1 MDRFKIVV
9 TDHRFGEIQ
18 HEEEV
23 LRPLRAEVVLG
34 ACKTE
39 DEVIEFVRDA
49 DGVLNSAVP
58 IGCRVIEGMR
68 KCKVIAYYGTGVD
81 AIDVG
86 AATER
91 GIYVTNVRDY
101 CSHEVAEHVM
111 AFLLSLARK
120 IPTFDSSVRSGQW
133 RGALPQPVRSLKGLK
148 LGLFGFGKIAQA
160 VAEKAA
166 GPGLAVPGF
175 GRREIPPGPPLK
187 PVGFETLLREADF
200 LSLHTALTPQTQGR
214 FGEREFRMMKP
225 SAYFINTARGGLL
238 DEKALTRALAEKWI
252 AGAALDVLTLEPP
265 EPGNKLLELDSVVLS
280 PHVGWFSVDSNQ
292 RLRESAAREV
302 LRVLRG
308 ELPLSA
314 VNFEE
319 VAKVKSR
326 IQGETVIVQEKH
338 PTPNGSKSNGANG
351 NSHGNVFPRKRIR
364 AAGYIIRY
372 LDQMG
377 VQQIFGV
384 SGGTI
389 SPLYRAMAE
398 SGIRDVLTK
407 HECGAAFMADGY
419 ARVSGRLGV
428 CMATAGPGA
437 TNLITGVTS
446 AYADSIPLLVLTGQV
461 STEYF
466 GRGASQEGSPETA
479 DIVQMFKHVTR
490 YSGLAFKASKV
501 PELLRKALTHA
512 LHGRKGPVHLSLP
525 TDVLREEMD
534 GIPDLERRLPA
545 PSAVFDREAIRSA
558 ATFLLRAKHPAMLIG
573 NGCVLANACE
583 EARRVAETFR
593 IPVATTPKAKGA
605 LPEDHV
611 LSMGCFGFSGS
622 PLADEYML
630 SGKVDVLLAIGT
642 SFNEWATQGWKKEL
656 TPTQALLQ
664 IDIDPR
670 EIGKNYPA
678 AVPLV
683 GDAKTILVE
692 LLYEIQR
699 QRNWIVPQGNGHF
712 EELAELRSR
721 VGMVK
726 HAEKMKSDE
735 LPLKPQRLMADLR
748 ASLPPDALVFVDGG
762 ANRSWATHYFPALA
776 PHTFFSATGMA
787 SMGYGVAAAVGAKF
801 AAPNRIVTS
810 IVGDGGFLMNG
821 MEVATAVAYNKP
833 VIWVVLNDGRYGMI
847 YHGRRILGYPTVSS
861 EYPMCDVAK
870 VAEGLGAR
878 GIRIFEPG
886 EICPSLIREIT
897 ESGLPTVL
905 DVRIDPE
912 EVPLIA
918 ERVSSLKRGFADQKE
933 LTSDRVHA

>member
-1 MDRFKIVV
+1 MMDRLKIVV

-18 HEEEV
+18 YEEEV
-23 LRPLRAEVVLG
+23 LRPLGAEVVLG

-39 DEVIEFVRDA
+39 DEVVDLVREA

-58 IGCRVIEGMR
+58 IGRRVIEEMQ

-81 AIDVG
+81 AIDVE
-86 AATER
+86 AASSR

-101 CSHEVAEHVM
+101 CSHEVAEHVV
-111 AFLLSLARK
+111 AFLLSLARR

-133 RGALPQPVRSLKGLK
+133 RGTLPQPIQSLKGLK

-160 VAEKAA
+160 VAAKAA
-166 GPGLAVPGF
+166 GLGLEVLVCS
-175 GRREIPPGPPLK
+175 RREIPPAPHLK
-187 PVGFETLLREADF
+187 AVGFETLLRESDF

-225 SAYFINTARGGLL
+225 SAYFINAARGGLV

-280 PHVGWFSVDSNQ
+280 PHVGWFSKDSNQ

-308 ELPLSA
+308 EVPLSA

-319 VAKVKSR
+319 VAKVKARGTREAVVAREESSA
-326 IQGETVIVQEKH
+326 
-338 PTPNGSKSNGANG
+338 PNGKAMRGENG
-351 NSHGNVFPRKRIR
+351 NGNGVPRKRIR
-364 AAGYIIRY
+364 AAEFIIRY
-372 LDQMG
+372 LEQMG
-377 VQQIFGV
+377 VRQIFGI

-389 SPLYRAMAE
+389 SPLYRALAE

-466 GRGASQEGSPETA
+466 GRGASQEGSPETS

-501 PELLRKALTHA
+501 PELLRKALAHA

-525 TDVLREEMD
+525 SDVLREEMD
-534 GIPDLERRLPA
+534 GIPELERRLPA
-545 PSAVFDREAIRSA
+545 PSAVFDREAIRNA
-558 ATFLLRAKHPAMLIG
+558 ATALLRAKHPAMLIG

-583 EARRVAETFR
+583 EARRVAELFR
-593 IPVATTPKAKGA
+593 IPAATTPKAKGA

-611 LSMGCFGFSGS
+611 LSLGCFGFSGS
-622 PLADEYML
+622 PLAEEYLL
-630 SGKVDVLLAIGT
+630 SGKVDVLLAVGT
-642 SFNEWATQGWKKEL
+642 SFNEWATLGWKKEL
-656 TPTQALLQ
+656 LPTRALLQ

-670 EIGKNYPA
+670 EIGKNYPV
-678 AVPLV
+678 AVSLV
-683 GDAKTILVE
+683 GDAKTVLVE

-712 EELAELRSR
+712 EELTELRAR
-721 VGMVK
+721 VGM
-726 HAEKMKSDE
+726 MKRPERMESDE

-748 ASLPPDALVFVDGG
+748 TSLPPDALVFVDGG

-776 PHTFFSATGMA
+776 PRTFFSATGMA

-801 AAPNRIVTS
+801 AAPDRIVAS

-878 GIRIFEPG
+878 GIRIYEPG
-886 EICPSLIREIT
+886 EIRPSLIREIA
-897 ESGLPTVL
+897 ESGVPTVL

-918 ERVSSLKRGFADQKE
+918 ERVSSLKRGFADRKE
-933 LTSDRVHA
+933 QVADRVRS